1 MSLHFNNIFFGKRDA
16 DLLISILF
24 LIINLKFN
32 YCFNRGKLL
41 SVVSKLFKS

>member
-24 LIINLKFN
+24 LIMNANIYIL
-32 YCFNRGKLL
+32 
-41 SVVSKLFKS
+41 